1 MTSRHTSLGVATGYL
16 RVGQQRN
23 RGFIS
28 DKSTSTLD
36 ATQPPVQ
43 RVLESFLH
51 AKAAGLETTL

>member
-1 MTSRHTSLGVATGYL
+1 MTSRDPAVVEVTGYV

-28 DKSTSTLD
+28 DKSTSALV

-43 RVLESFLH
+43 RVPGCFSRFQSGG
-51 AKAAGLETTL
+51 A